1 MASSS
6 CQFSQH
12 SQRSVGSCEY
22 TSATKAFIFSLHN
35 VHGYKPV
42 KLAQNRYQGCVI
54 YRCNSYGP
62 TFGGYPTQNPSTYTV
77 VSFQLTKNSILP
89 VQPTLS
95 RSLLQKFPVQRFL
108 TARGHINLD
117 TRPLKTSSVTLPPFQ
132 TELCRGP
139 YRQLSSINC
148 FRTTGRIRLRKCLQ
162 IQNNLQAQLQT
173 AQLIS

>member
-1 MASSS
+1 MQWPRLTTLAKTEGLKGRIIALWANCIDPQETSSTILVRPLMLWLFLRGRHGVMASSS
-6 CQFSQH
+6 YQFSQH
-12 SQRSVGSCEY
+12 SLRSVGSCEY
-22 TSATKAFIFSLHN
+22 TSAAKAFIFSLHN

-95 RSLLQKFPVQRFL
+95 RSLLQKFPV
-108 TARGHINLD
+108 
-117 TRPLKTSSVTLPPFQ
+117 
-132 TELCRGP
+132 
-139 YRQLSSINC
+139 
-148 FRTTGRIRLRKCLQ
+148 
-162 IQNNLQAQLQT
+162 
-173 AQLIS
+173 